1 MPGTWGHL
9 ARRYREGV
17 FSTPLGTAEW
27 NWVESL
33 LTDPERV
40 AFREQL
46 TADQRHGYQAAR
58 AAEAI
63 LGSDRTGVRAAL
75 LHDIGKRHARL
86 GLVGRALVS
95 AAIRLKVPLWRRART
110 YRDHGRIGSEEL
122 AGWGAEALVVEFA
135 RNHHDVRPPSIEE
148 AVWEALCETDKPH

>member
-1 MPGTWGHL
+1 MEGHL
-9 ARRYREGV
+9 E
-17 FSTPLGTAEW
+17 
-27 NWVESL
+27 
-33 LTDPERV
+33 DPERV
-40 AFREQL
+40 AFCEQP

-58 AAEAI
+58 VAEAT

-86 GLVGRALVS
+86 GLVGRSLASV
-95 AAIRLKVPLWRRART
+95 AIRLGIPLWRRARM

-122 AGWGAEALVVEFA
+122 SGWGAEPLVVEFA
-135 RNHHDVRPPSIEE
+135 RSHHGARPSSIEE

>member
-1 MPGTWGHL
+1 MESHL
-9 ARRYREGV
+9 A
-17 FSTPLGTAEW
+17 
-27 NWVESL
+27 
-33 LTDPERV
+33 DPERV
-40 AFREQL
+40 AFCEQP

-58 AAEAI
+58 LADAI

-86 GLVGRALVS
+86 GLVGRALASV
-95 AAIRLKVPLWRRART
+95 AIRLRVPLWRRARM

-122 AGWGAEALVVEFA
+122 AGWSAEPLVVEFA
-135 RNHHDVRPPSIEE
+135 RHHHGVRPPGIEE